1 MFNDRIYS
9 TKRAASA
16 LPSDK
21 NKRVSRSGRRRGAAA
36 PEAGPERRS
45 GALNHDERDLRR
57 PPHPMVQFICAGTT
71 PERRKLKRPRA
82 QRPWG
87 WKGNDGRRLDAVNCD
102 GPDVMVVWNGSR
114 PSLGVGAASHAQR
127 PPSRRRGAGARLHEI
142 DDSGLSRRAR
152 RVEADGVDE
161 ERSQLLPWL
170 ELGGR
175 GVARGQ
181 RVPPHPLYLPVPV
194 PTRSYERRVF
204 ARASTLSLRTSQ
216 PLGSFHNSAY
226 SRSGGHSKTAIPS
239 QRASKRINLAS
250 P

>member
-114 PSLGVGAASHAQR
+114 PSRAVGAAPDTPR
-127 PPSRRRGAGARLHEI
+127 PPSGRNAVRARPGVQLRDGLRVGQDLVAEAVADRAHVGAHGGAGTPPATSTPRPPRPAARPRRGWLPRSPIGFCARIGCIVAGHRRLYEALQP
-142 DDSGLSRRAR
+142 SGPCR
-152 RVEADGVDE
+152 
-161 ERSQLLPWL
+161 RSQNI
-170 ELGGR
+170 
-175 GVARGQ
+175 A
-181 RVPPHPLYLPVPV
+181 
-194 PTRSYERRVF
+194 
-204 ARASTLSLRTSQ
+204 
-216 PLGSFHNSAY
+216 
-226 SRSGGHSKTAIPS
+226 
-239 QRASKRINLAS
+239 
-250 P
+250 

>member
-1 MFNDRIYS
+1 MVHR
-9 TKRAASA
+9 
-16 LPSDK
+16 PS
-21 NKRVSRSGRRRGAAA
+21 AA
-36 PEAGPERRS
+36 PCQVLGPLHRMPESETEVVLQLGRGTS
-45 GALNHDERDLRR
+45 CSAEPLTSSMIG
-57 PPHPMVQFICAGTT
+57 FI
-71 PERRKLKRPRA
+71 RQK
-82 QRPWG
+82 
-87 WKGNDGRRLDAVNCD
+87 
-102 GPDVMVVWNGSR
+102 
-114 PSLGVGAASHAQR
+114 

-170 ELGGR
+170 KLGGR

-216 PLGSFHNSAY
+216 PLGSLHNSAY

>member
-1 MFNDRIYS
+1 
-9 TKRAASA
+9 
-16 LPSDK
+16 
-21 NKRVSRSGRRRGAAA
+21 
-36 PEAGPERRS
+36 
-45 GALNHDERDLRR
+45 
-57 PPHPMVQFICAGTT
+57 
-71 PERRKLKRPRA
+71 
-82 QRPWG
+82 
-87 WKGNDGRRLDAVNCD
+87 
-102 GPDVMVVWNGSR
+102 MVVWNGSR
-114 PSLGVGAASHAQR
+114 PSLGVGAASHAPR
-127 PPSRRRGAGARLHEI
+127 PPSRRCGAGARLHEI
-142 DDSGLSRRAR
+142 DDFGLSRRAR

-216 PLGSFHNSAY
+216 PLGSLHNSAY

-250 P
+250 PRAIRFIECRRSSFKHQRSFLSRFLKTPRFVVPRSTNCTLSKPRAWFNARQARRCLRHVRPGAGCDMNCDMSMM

>member
-1 MFNDRIYS
+1 
-9 TKRAASA
+9 
-16 LPSDK
+16 
-21 NKRVSRSGRRRGAAA
+21 
-36 PEAGPERRS
+36 
-45 GALNHDERDLRR
+45 
-57 PPHPMVQFICAGTT
+57 
-71 PERRKLKRPRA
+71 
-82 QRPWG
+82 
-87 WKGNDGRRLDAVNCD
+87 
-102 GPDVMVVWNGSR
+102 MVVWNGSR
-114 PSLGVGAASHAQR
+114 PSLGVGAASHAPR

-142 DDSGLSRRAR
+142 DDFGLSRRAR

-216 PLGSFHNSAY
+216 PLGSLHNSAY
-226 SRSGGHSKTAIPS
+226 SRSGGLSKTVIPS

-250 P
+250 PRAIRLIECRRSSFKHQRSFLSRFLKPPGFVVPTSTKCNVSFCALNGGFCWMTPRG